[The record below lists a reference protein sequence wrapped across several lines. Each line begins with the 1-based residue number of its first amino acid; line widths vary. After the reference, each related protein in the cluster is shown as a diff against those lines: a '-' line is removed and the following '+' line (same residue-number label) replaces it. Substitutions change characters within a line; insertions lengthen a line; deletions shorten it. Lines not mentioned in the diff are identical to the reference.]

1 MGRAH
6 EVRAKAMAATAAKR
20 SALFMRASK
29 EIYMAAKSGVPD
41 PEMNLALR
49 SAIEKW
55 RGQNVTKDVI
65 DRAIQKAKG
74 GEAESYSEG
83 RYEAFG
89 PGGSLFI
96 IDTLTDN
103 TNRAFIEL
111 RTAITK
117 KGGHLGSTIF
127 NFTQTG
133 LFVFKGNNRDEVE
146 ENLILSDVDVREVT
160 EEDGSIEVLVEPS
173 AFAQAREVL
182 GEMGVSEFDVAEI
195 TFLANDPIELTD
207 PEEKRKFDE
216 LCDMLD
222 ELQDVQNVY
231 HNVKQQLTYLIKA
244 VSEGYRFFAG
254 LINKNRKN
262 IENPP
267 YLYNKEAILCLRKKL

>member
-29 EIYMAAKSGVPD
+29 EIYMAARSGEPNPD
-41 PEMNLALR
+41 MNLALR
-49 SAIEKW
+49 SAIDKW
-55 RGQNVTKDVI
+55 KGQNVTKDVI

-74 GEAESYSEG
+74 GNAETYTEG

-96 IDTLTDN
+96 IDTLSDN
-103 TNRAFIEL
+103 SNRAFIEV
-111 RTAITK
+111 RSAITK

-133 LFVFKGNNRDEVE
+133 IFDFKGTNRDEVE
-146 ENLILSDVDVREVT
+146 ENLILGDVDVKEVT
-160 EEDGSIEVLVEPS
+160 CEDGIIEVLVDPA
-173 AFAQAREVL
+173 AFGDARRVL
-182 GEMGVSEFDVAEI
+182 GEMGISEFDTAEI
-195 TFLANDPIELTD
+195 TFLANDPVTIDD
-207 PEEKRKFDE
+207 PEERRKFDE

-222 ELQDVQNVY
+222 DLEDVQNVY
-231 HNVKQQLTYLIKA
+231 HNVD
-244 VSEGYRFFAG
+244 
-254 LINKNRKN
+254 
-262 IENPP
+262 
-267 YLYNKEAILCLRKKL
+267 

>member
-6 EVRAKAMAATAAKR
+6 EVRAKAMAATAAAR

-29 EIYMAAKSGVPD
+29 EIYMAASRGVPD
-41 PEMNLALR
+41 PDSNLALR

-55 RGQNVTKDVI
+55 KAQHVTKDVI
-65 DRAIQKAKG
+65 ERAIQKAKG
-74 GEAESYSEG
+74 GTAESYEEG

-103 TNRAFIEL
+103 TNRALVEV
-111 RTAITK
+111 RTSVTK
-117 KGGHLGSTIF
+117 KGGHLGSVIF
-127 NFTQTG
+127 NFYQAG
-133 LFVFKGNNRDEVE
+133 LFAFKGENRDEVE
-146 ENLILSDVDVREVT
+146 ETLILSDVDVQEVT
-160 EEDGSIEVLVEPS
+160 CEDGEIEVVTAPE

-182 GEMGVSEFDVAEI
+182 NGMGITEFDTAEV
-195 TFLANDPIELTD
+195 TFLPNEYVEITD
-207 PEEKRKFDE
+207 PEDRRKFEE

-231 HNVKQQLTYLIKA
+231 HNVKL
-244 VSEGYRFFAG
+244 
-254 LINKNRKN
+254 
-262 IENPP
+262 
-267 YLYNKEAILCLRKKL
+267 

>member
-29 EIYMAAKSGVPD
+29 EIYMAAKSGEPD
-41 PEMNLALR
+41 PSMNLALR

-74 GEAESYSEG
+74 GSAEAYSSG

-103 TNRAFIEL
+103 SNRALVEV

-117 KGGHLGSTIF
+117 KGGHLGSTAF
-127 NFTQTG
+127 NFTETG
-133 LFVFKGNNRDEVE
+133 VFVFSGTNRDEVE
-146 ENLILSDVDVREVT
+146 ETLILSDVDVREVT
-160 EEDGSIEVLVEPS
+160 EEDGNIEVLVEPA
-173 AFAQAREVL
+173 AFGQARQVL
-182 GEMGVSEFDVAEI
+182 ADMGITEFDMAEI
-195 TFLANDPIELTD
+195 TFLPNEPIHIDD
-207 PEEKRKFDE
+207 PEDKRKFTE

-231 HNVKQQLTYLIKA
+231 HNV
-244 VSEGYRFFAG
+244 E
-254 LINKNRKN
+254 
-262 IENPP
+262 E
-267 YLYNKEAILCLRKKL
+267 

>member
-6 EVRAKAMAATAAKR
+6 EVRAKSMAATAAKR

-29 EIYMAAKSGVPD
+29 EIYMAAKSGEPD

-74 GEAESYSEG
+74 GSAEAYSQG

-89 PGGSLFI
+89 PAGSLLI

-103 TNRAFIEL
+103 SNRAFIAV
-111 RTAITK
+111 RTAVTK
-117 KGGHLGSTIF
+117 KGGHLGSTLF
-127 NFTQTG
+127 NFTETG
-133 LFVFKGNNRDEVE
+133 IFAFKGTNRDEVE
-146 ENLILSDVDVREVT
+146 ETLILGDVDVREVT
-160 EEDGSIEVLVEPS
+160 EEDGIIEVLVEPTS
-173 AFAQAREVL
+173 FGAARDALAGL
-182 GEMGVSEFDVAEI
+182 GIKEFDTAEI
-195 TFLANDPIELTD
+195 TFLPNEPISIDD

-216 LCDMLD
+216 LVDMLD
-222 ELQDVQNVY
+222 EIEDVQNVY
-231 HNVKQQLTYLIKA
+231 HNVQ
-244 VSEGYRFFAG
+244 
-254 LINKNRKN
+254 
-262 IENPP
+262 
-267 YLYNKEAILCLRKKL
+267 

>member
-29 EIYMAAKSGVPD
+29 EIYMAAKSGEAD

-74 GEAESYSEG
+74 GSAEAYSAG

-103 TNRAFIEL
+103 SNRALVEV
-111 RTAITK
+111 RSAITK
-117 KGGHLGSTIF
+117 KGGHMGSTAF
-127 NFTQTG
+127 NFTETG
-133 LFVFKGNNRDEVE
+133 IFSFKGNNRDEVE

-160 EEDGSIEVLVEPS
+160 EEDGVIEVLVEPA
-173 AFAQAREVL
+173 AFGQARDVL
-182 GEMGVSEFDVAEI
+182 ADLGVKEFEVAEI
-195 TFLANDPIELTD
+195 TFLPNEPITLDD
-207 PEEKRKFDE
+207 PEDKRKYTE

-231 HNVKQQLTYLIKA
+231 TNVQ
-244 VSEGYRFFAG
+244 
-254 LINKNRKN
+254 
-262 IENPP
+262 
-267 YLYNKEAILCLRKKL
+267 

>member
-6 EVRAKAMAATAAKR
+6 EVRAKAMAATAAAR

-41 PEMNLALR
+41 PDSNLALR

-55 RGQNVTKDVI
+55 KGQHVTKDVI
-65 DRAIQKAKG
+65 ERAIQKAKG
-74 GEAESYSEG
+74 GSAESYEQG

-103 TNRAFIEL
+103 TNRALVEV
-111 RTAITK
+111 RTTVTK
-117 KGGHLGSTIF
+117 KGGHMGSTIF
-127 NFTQTG
+127 NFTETG
-133 LFVFKGNNRDEVE
+133 VFDFKGENRDEVE
-146 ENLILSDVDVREVT
+146 ETLILSDVDVREVT
-160 EEDGSIEVLVEPS
+160 CEDGEIEVLVEPS
-173 AFAQAREVL
+173 AFAQARDVL
-182 GEMGVSEFDVAEI
+182 SKDLGIAEFETAEI
-195 TFLANDPIELTD
+195 AFLANDPIEITD
-207 PEEKRKFDE
+207 PEDLRKFNE

-231 HNVKQQLTYLIKA
+231 HNVKL
-244 VSEGYRFFAG
+244 
-254 LINKNRKN
+254 
-262 IENPP
+262 
-267 YLYNKEAILCLRKKL
+267 

>member
-6 EVRAKAMAATAAKR
+6 EVRAKAMAATAAAR

-41 PEMNLALR
+41 PDSNLALR

-55 RGQNVTKDVI
+55 KAQHVTKDVI
-65 DRAIQKAKG
+65 ERAIQKAKG
-74 GEAESYSEG
+74 GTAESYEEG

-103 TNRAFIEL
+103 TNRALTEV
-111 RTAITK
+111 RTTINK
-117 KGGHLGSTIF
+117 KGGHMGSVIF
-127 NFTQTG
+127 NFYQVG
-133 LFVFKGNNRDEVE
+133 LFAFKGENRGEVE
-146 ENLILSDVDVREVT
+146 ETLILSDVDVQEVT
-160 EEDGSIEVLVEPS
+160 CEDGEIEVVTAPE

-182 GEMGVSEFDVAEI
+182 NGMGVTEFDTAEI
-195 TFLANDPIELTD
+195 TFLPNDYVEITD
-207 PEEKRKFDE
+207 PEDRRKFDE

-231 HNVKQQLTYLIKA
+231 HNVK
-244 VSEGYRFFAG
+244 
-254 LINKNRKN
+254 
-262 IENPP
+262 
-267 YLYNKEAILCLRKKL
+267 

>member
-6 EVRAKAMAATAAKR
+6 EVRAKAMAATAAAR

-29 EIYMAAKSGVPD
+29 EIYMAASRGVPD
-41 PEMNLALR
+41 PDSNLALR

-55 RGQNVTKDVI
+55 KAQHVTKDVI
-65 DRAIQKAKG
+65 ERAIQKAKG
-74 GEAESYSEG
+74 GTAESYEEG

-103 TNRAFIEL
+103 TNRALVEV
-111 RTAITK
+111 RTSVTK
-117 KGGHLGSTIF
+117 KGGHLGSVIF
-127 NFTQTG
+127 NFYQAG
-133 LFVFKGNNRDEVE
+133 LFAFKGENRDEVE
-146 ENLILSDVDVREVT
+146 ETLILSDVDVQEVT
-160 EEDGSIEVLVEPS
+160 CEDGEIEVVTAPE

-182 GEMGVSEFDVAEI
+182 NGMGITEFDTAEV
-195 TFLANDPIELTD
+195 TFLPNEYVEITD
-207 PEEKRKFDE
+207 PEDKRKFEE

-231 HNVKQQLTYLIKA
+231 HNVKL
-244 VSEGYRFFAG
+244 
-254 LINKNRKN
+254 
-262 IENPP
+262 
-267 YLYNKEAILCLRKKL
+267 

>member
-29 EIYMAAKSGVPD
+29 EIYMAAKSGEPD
-41 PEMNLALR
+41 PNMNLALR

-74 GEAESYSEG
+74 GSAEAYSSG

-103 TNRAFIEL
+103 SNRALVEV

-117 KGGHLGSTIF
+117 KGGHLGSTLF
-127 NFTQTG
+127 NFTETG
-133 LFVFKGNNRDEVE
+133 VFVFSGTNRDEVE
-146 ENLILSDVDVREVT
+146 ETLILSDIDVREVT
-160 EEDGSIEVLVEPS
+160 EEDGQIEVLVEPA
-173 AFAQAREVL
+173 AFAGARDVL
-182 GEMGVSEFDVAEI
+182 AGMGITEFDMAEI
-195 TFLANDPIELTD
+195 TFLANDPITLDD
-207 PEEKRKFDE
+207 PEDKRKFTE

-231 HNVKQQLTYLIKA
+231 HNVK
-244 VSEGYRFFAG
+244 E
-254 LINKNRKN
+254 
-262 IENPP
+262 
-267 YLYNKEAILCLRKKL
+267 

>member
-6 EVRAKAMAATAAKR
+6 EVRAKAMAATAAAR

-29 EIYMAAKSGVPD
+29 EIYLAAKSGEPD

-55 RGQNVTKDVI
+55 KGQHVTKDVI

-74 GEAESYSEG
+74 GSAEAYTAG

-103 TNRAFIEL
+103 SNRAFIAV

-117 KGGHLGSTIF
+117 KGGHMGNVIF
-127 NFTQTG
+127 NFTETG
-133 LFVFKGNNRDEVE
+133 VFSFSGNNRDEVE
-146 ENLILSDVDVREVT
+146 ETLILSDVDVREVT
-160 EEDGSIEVLVEPS
+160 EEDGKIEVLVEPA
-173 AFAQAREVL
+173 AFAQARKVL
-182 GEMGVSEFDVAEI
+182 GEMGINEFDMAEI
-195 TFLANDPIELTD
+195 TFLANDPITLDD
-207 PEEKRKFDE
+207 PEDKRKFDE

-222 ELQDVQNVY
+222 EIEDVQNVY
-231 HNVKQQLTYLIKA
+231 HNVKG
-244 VSEGYRFFAG
+244 E
-254 LINKNRKN
+254 
-262 IENPP
+262 
-267 YLYNKEAILCLRKKL
+267 

>member
-6 EVRAKAMAATAAKR
+6 EVRAKAMAATAAAR

-29 EIYMAAKSGVPD
+29 EIYMAAKSGEPD

-55 RGQNVTKDVI
+55 KSQHVTKDVI

-74 GEAESYSEG
+74 GSAEAYTAG

-103 TNRAFIEL
+103 SNRAFIAV
-111 RTAITK
+111 RTAVTK
-117 KGGHLGSTIF
+117 KGGHLGSTAF
-127 NFTQTG
+127 NFTEVG
-133 LFVFKGNNRDEVE
+133 MFVFTASNRDEIE
-146 ENLILSDVDVREVT
+146 ETLILGDVDVREVNQ
-160 EEDGSIEVLVEPS
+160 DGDKIEVLVEPT
-173 AFAQAREVL
+173 AFGAARAAL
-182 GEMGVSEFDVAEI
+182 ADMGFSEFDVAEI
-195 TFLANDPIELTD
+195 TFLPNEPISIDD
-207 PEEKRKFDE
+207 PEDKRKFEE

-222 ELQDVQNVY
+222 EIEDVQNVY
-231 HNVKQQLTYLIKA
+231 SNVQ
-244 VSEGYRFFAG
+244 
-254 LINKNRKN
+254 
-262 IENPP
+262 
-267 YLYNKEAILCLRKKL
+267 